1 MKKSRIA
8 TESGEDYFS
17 YLEFLKY
24 TILWYVFESQTVR
37 QQLLNYTSVYSPVQ
51 LQADVSGDLEV
62 FPRQ

>member
-51 LQADVSGDLEV
+51 LRADVSGDLEV